1 MPILSLTL
9 VDWFSRVGA
18 SLLAMDVNDNACFLN
33 KPSLSGS
40 SRAGSLLQF
49 SLLVQRYF
57 SIEQYRSGNRLQ
69 LDRRMSALLGAQ
81 EDYKKRGVHIAYQQ
95 TLWRCV
101 AKAGLGR

>member
-1 MPILSLTL
+1 LPILSLTL
-9 VDWFSRVGA
+9 VDWFS
-18 SLLAMDVNDNACFLN
+18 SLGLPEPV
-33 KPSLSGS
+33 
-40 SRAGSLLQF
+40 REQF
-49 SLLVQRYF
+49 AQRYF

-81 EDYKKRGVHIAYQQ
+81 EDYKKRGVHIANQQ